1 MNMLIAQERLRTI
14 FDNVPNRAVVVVGDV
29 MVDEYLWGLVE
40 RISPEAPVPVVDL
53 QEQSFRLG
61 GAANVAWNLVTF
73 GVKTHLIGVV
83 GDDTSAKVLRQELER
98 KGISDAGLIVDKNRH
113 TTRKTRVIA
122 HSQQVVRIDRENR
135 EPVSPEIEDQIL
147 KIFRQ
152 VLDESDGVIISDY
165 FKGVVTERVVK
176 GIIQEARIKGKFI
189 AVDPKE
195 RHFMYF
201 RGVNVITPNQ
211 KEAGVI
217 VGEKLTTD
225 KAVYE
230 AGWKILNMLEV
241 ESVLITRGE
250 KGMTLFERNGEITHF
265 PAVAKEVY
273 DVTGAGDTV
282 ISVFTACAVSGA
294 TLKES
299 ALISNYAAGIVV
311 GELGTAAVRRDELL
325 KEMVG

>member
-195 RHFMYF
+195 KHFMYF

>member
-1 MNMLIAQERLRTI
+1 MLIAQERLRTI

-195 RHFMYF
+195 KHFMYF

-230 AGWKILNMLEV
+230 AGWKIIDMLEV

>member
-1 MNMLIAQERLRTI
+1 MLIAQERLRTI

-195 RHFMYF
+195 KHFMYF